1 MCEHHE
7 YGQRDPR
14 GAIQRCGATG
24 NPGTASDPFVDD
36 RVFRDSWFDR
46 LFMFLFAK
54 KMSDALGGKKPS
66 VGTMADWEG
75 FVDISR
81 EIMRGRN
88 SKQQQ
93 ETVAGVLLS
102 VMPPDAPAVFRKLF
116 PLSKSS
122 LEINAWITTVFFRW
136 LVGPMTLERKEVAL
150 PGREPEPMMVGV
162 KIEKCRYLQASGCV
176 GMCVNMCKLP
186 TQRFFTDEFGLPL
199 TMKPNFEDLSCEMVF
214 GQAPPRVEDDEVY
227 SQPCFAN
234 KCTLGEPGPKP
245 CPKIDTDRAR
255 KARAA

>member
-66 VGTMADWEG
+66 VGTMVSGSGLAPRTWMGPDGRSRRSAQPLLLQADWEG

-102 VMPPDAPAVFRKLF
+102 VMPPDAPAVFR
-116 PLSKSS
+116 
-122 LEINAWITTVFFRW
+122 
-136 LVGPMTLERKEVAL
+136 
-150 PGREPEPMMVGV
+150 
-162 KIEKCRYLQASGCV
+162 
-176 GMCVNMCKLP
+176 
-186 TQRFFTDEFGLPL
+186 
-199 TMKPNFEDLSCEMVF
+199 
-214 GQAPPRVEDDEVY
+214 
-227 SQPCFAN
+227 
-234 KCTLGEPGPKP
+234 
-245 CPKIDTDRAR
+245 
-255 KARAA
+255 